1 MVLISVFIKFHQNR
15 NSLTTYNQML
25 ASHLAVLQTHSA
37 RKYSWILSFSPH
49 VFNGANS

>member
-1 MVLISVFIKFHQNR
+1 
-15 NSLTTYNQML
+15 ML

-37 RKYSWILSFSPH
+37 LKYSWILKFFPH